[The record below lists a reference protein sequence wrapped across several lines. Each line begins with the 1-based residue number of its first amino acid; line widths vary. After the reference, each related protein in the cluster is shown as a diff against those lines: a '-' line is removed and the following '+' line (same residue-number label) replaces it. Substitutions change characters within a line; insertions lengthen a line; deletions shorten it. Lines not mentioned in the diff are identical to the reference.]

1 MADIFIS
8 YKSER
13 RAAAE
18 HLAEI
23 LADTGYSVWWDY
35 ALVSGND
42 FGAQIEREIRAA
54 KAVIVLWC
62 SLARESEWVKEEASL
77 AKRLGKII
85 PARIEM
91 IDLPLGFSMAH
102 TLDLMDWDGSPHG
115 RELEQL
121 VHEIARLV
129 GRKPK
134 PNQDGLNRTE
144 RAWRR
149 YGAPALRD
157 FALIDDLERKRPART
172 LPSALRQ
179 PPQETKVAEETPH
192 RFSNEPAQRRP
203 DQSGESS
210 SDWRSMLPK
219 NPAAWLRAIPRNRS
233 AIALYA
239 FVLVLLAW
247 TVYRNLTAEQPVR
260 PGDTAPTQASI
271 APPATSTAA
280 PEHTTP
286 PAHPATP
293 RPSDPTTTTTTPTQV
308 GWKICNESSHGDL
321 YVAIAYVADSDAGSD
336 LWTHDGW
343 WKVAQGQC
351 ALIKRTMS
359 KTLLVR
365 AETSDGA
372 TVWDGDKKFCLL
384 PAKFSNYMVPVQA
397 GAACP
402 RGYEAAKAFRR
413 DAGEYGV
420 YLINLRD

>member
-54 KAVIVLWC
+54 KAVLVLWC
-62 SLARESEWVKEEASL
+62 SLSRESEWVKEEAAL

-115 RELEQL
+115 RELEHL

-157 FALIDDLERKRPART
+157 FALIDELERKRPPRT
-172 LPSALRQ
+172 LPSALRH
-179 PPQETKVAEETPH
+179 PPETKVAAS
-192 RFSNEPAQRRP
+192 RFSDDAAPRQP
-203 DQSGESS
+203 DQSQVSG
-210 SDWRSMLPK
+210 SDWRSILPK
-219 NPAAWLRAIPRNRS
+219 NPADWVRAIPRNRTAL
-233 AIALYA
+233 AIYV

-247 TVYRNLTAEQPVR
+247 SVYRNLMAEQPPR
-260 PGDTAPTQASI
+260 PGDAGPASANT
-271 APPATSTAA
+271 APPATSSAA
-280 PEHTTP
+280 PDAATTP
-286 PAHPATP
+286 AHVPTP
-293 RPSDPTTTTTTPTQV
+293 RPSDPAVASPTQV
-308 GWKICNESSHGDL
+308 GWKICNKSSHGDL
-321 YVAIAYVADSDAGSD
+321 HVAIAYVADNDAGSD
-336 LWTHDGW
+336 LWTYDGW
-343 WKVAQGQC
+343 WKVAQGEC
-351 ALIKRTMS
+351 ALLQRTMS

-365 AETSDGA
+365 AETFDGA
-372 TVWDGDKKFCLL
+372 TVWDGDKNFCLL
-384 PAKFSNYMVPVQA
+384 SAKYSNYAVPVQA
-397 GAACP
+397 GSACP
-402 RGYEAAKAFRR
+402 RGYDSAKAFRR
-413 DAGEYGV
+413 DATDYG
-420 YLINLRD
+420 LFWINLRD